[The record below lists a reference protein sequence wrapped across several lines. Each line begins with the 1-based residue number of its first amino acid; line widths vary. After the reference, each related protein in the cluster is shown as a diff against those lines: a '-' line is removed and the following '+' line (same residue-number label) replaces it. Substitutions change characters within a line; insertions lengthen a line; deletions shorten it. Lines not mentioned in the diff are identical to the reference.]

1 MSSPRRLG
9 ILRTSRLSP
18 DGRYRRSE
26 TADGKTTRGCAP
38 KQRVIVTYD
47 AVPAAGTTIIYA
59 TGEIDITIGGLAS
72 TEGRAIYSQ
81 Y

>member
-1 MSSPRRLG
+1 
-9 ILRTSRLSP
+9 
-18 DGRYRRSE
+18 
-26 TADGKTTRGCAP
+26 
-38 KQRVIVTYD
+38 VIVTYD

-72 TEGRAIYSQ
+72 AEGGAIYSQ